1 MDILD
6 LDDGYFVQYKP
17 SEITW
22 PAPMEFTVVHV
33 PRDREWMTRCLPI
46 FREFWDQVEYYR
58 QNLDELKSKIPAPK
72 VRVPRPLKPPPPC
85 AVAEDPDEDE
95 YFSD

>member
-1 MDILD
+1 MPEGI
-6 LDDGYFVQYKP
+6 
-17 SEITW
+17 E
-22 PAPMEFTVVHV
+22 
-33 PRDREWMTRCLPI
+33 
-46 FREFWDQVEYYR
+46 VEYYR

-85 AVAEDPDEDE
+85 AVVEDPDEDE